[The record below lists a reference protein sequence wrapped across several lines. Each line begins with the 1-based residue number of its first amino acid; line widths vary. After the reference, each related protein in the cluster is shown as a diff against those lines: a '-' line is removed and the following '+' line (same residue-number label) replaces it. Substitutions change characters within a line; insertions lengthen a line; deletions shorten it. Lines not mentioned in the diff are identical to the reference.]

1 MTFSV
6 LQDKGDS
13 VSISYISVTKF
24 LLDGIGQKCILTF
37 MLYDRIQFSNSDRN
51 LGELAR
57 NRVILMAEPIV
68 QSWVF
73 VKPHLSLAFGIDSDQ
88 LLTRLNRPEL
98 LLDSL
103 EPSERSDEN
112 GECLLLG
119 EVVELL

>member
-1 MTFSV
+1 
-6 LQDKGDS
+6 
-13 VSISYISVTKF
+13 
-24 LLDGIGQKCILTF
+24 